1 MPINIAAMS
10 GSKTGKRQL
19 INMRNNRTS
28 FGELNNERVEFLRD
42 TGSSVSIVRSAL
54 MIPEQYT
61 GKQITCLLLIT
72 VSRNVR
78 RQLLR

>member
-1 MPINIAAMS
+1 VPIIAAMS

-42 TGSSVSIVRSAL
+42 TGSSSVSIVRSAL